1 MPTSLLSPFER
12 ENLIGSVQPMG
23 RFHLGQDYTGVSGRT
38 RGPQGTNMGLDS
50 PFTEIVLGV
59 QTDLYEKLLMRLV
72 SLKEFTLLK
81 KFFFDCAVS
90 SLWQAGSLLQW
101 VGFLELRSVGFTY
114 GRAQALQWAGS
125 VSHWQPMWYEGLV
138 ALWLVGY

>member
-1 MPTSLLSPFER
+1 
-12 ENLIGSVQPMG
+12 
-23 RFHLGQDYTGVSGRT
+23 
-38 RGPQGTNMGLDS
+38 MGLDS